1 MAKVMNARRI
11 LHVLICRFR
20 QMEIYLRKR
29 FLKGHVTTRHIQ
41 YSIKLCSLNLLE
53 ILPVFYPFKF
63 YLCMC
68 TRDVIHVMS
77 FTGEMKATYIQL
89 VRSAIGRKRKEKAI
103 KKRRHRKQLWVPD
116 FTNDH

>member
-1 MAKVMNARRI
+1 
-11 LHVLICRFR
+11 
-20 QMEIYLRKR
+20 
-29 FLKGHVTTRHIQ
+29 
-41 YSIKLCSLNLLE
+41 
-53 ILPVFYPFKF
+53 
-63 YLCMC
+63 
-68 TRDVIHVMS
+68 MS